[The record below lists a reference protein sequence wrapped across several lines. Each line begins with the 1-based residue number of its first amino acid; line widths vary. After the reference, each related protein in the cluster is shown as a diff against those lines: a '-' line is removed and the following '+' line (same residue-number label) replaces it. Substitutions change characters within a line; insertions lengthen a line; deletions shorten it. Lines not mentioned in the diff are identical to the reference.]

1 MSKEKLIYGDLQI
14 DCTLNSPFEFSCNS
28 ASLHYLYTMKSTY
41 QVLWKSNKIV
51 KAEMEPTDFRTFDTT
66 NRRVLTAMI
75 LPN

>member
-14 DCTLNSPFEFSCNS
+14 DCSLSTPFEFSCNS
-28 ASLHYLYTMKSTY
+28 ASLHYLYTSKSTY

-51 KAEMEPTDFRTFDTT
+51 KAEMQPTDSRIFDTT
-66 NRRVLTAMI
+66 NRRVLTAKM